1 MRRVEL
7 AARRRCRR
15 LTAIVGAGAGA
26 GAVLKALL
34 NEGGKKLNPI
44 EK

>member
-26 GAVLKALL
+26 VLKALL
-34 NEGGKKLNPI
+34 DEGGKKLNPI